1 MQNAWYNDDVI
12 SGLQIIPETFNTK
25 VLSVL
30 GISICKYSDKKQR
43 TRKLLVLAIMEV
55 QYNFAIAKLL
65 FAMASFPW
73 VLLILTWILTGWK
86 HSTDSTEINYNFQ
99 VSNIST
105 LWSRSLQKFW

>member
-1 MQNAWYNDDVI
+1 LAFQYASTQTKSKELGSFWYWR
-12 SGLQIIPETFNTK
+12 LWKYNT
-25 VLSVL
+25 
-30 GISICKYSDKKQR
+30 I
-43 TRKLLVLAIMEV
+43 
-55 QYNFAIAKLL
+55 FAIAKLL